1 MTTEN
6 TILIVDDE
14 GIVLESCRR
23 VLEADGFET
32 MLASSAEEALKMMAN
47 RLPLAL
53 LMDIKMPR
61 HDGIYLM
68 GQIRE
73 RWREMPVIVMTGYPT
88 SETIAEAAQM
98 GATTLISK
106 PFTPDELVETVR
118 RVLKKEIRP
127 VFLSEGYDLGTGS
140 VK

>member
-1 MTTEN
+1 MTLKNEN

-14 GIVLESCRR
+14 DIVLESCRR
-23 VLEADGFET
+23 VLQADGFET
-32 MLASSAEEALKMMAN
+32 LLASSAEEALGMMAHK
-47 RLPLAL
+47 LPVAL
-53 LMDIKMPR
+53 LMDIKMPER
-61 HDGIYLM
+61 DGIYLI

-73 RWREMPVIVMTGYPT
+73 KRLEIPVIVMTGYPT

-118 RVLKKEIRP
+118 RVLNKEIRP
-127 VFLSEGYDLGTGS
+127 VFTSA
-140 VK
+140 

>member
-23 VLEADGFET
+23 VLEAEGFKT
-32 MLASSAEEALKMMAN
+32 MLASSAEEALETMSH
-47 RLPLAL
+47 RLPVAL
-53 LMDIKMPR
+53 LMDIKMPE
-61 HDGIYLM
+61 HDGVYLM

-73 RWREMPVIVMTGYPT
+73 KWLEIPVIVITGYPT
-88 SETIAEAAQM
+88 SETIAEAAKM

-127 VFLSEGYDLGTGS
+127 VFLSEG
-140 VK
+140 